1 MAEGGET
8 VIKGNLYLPGR
19 ARVPIPKKSVEEG
32 DKLGGKVLLSVNF
45 ETGEKIWDKE
55 MENALKTK
63 LDLNKDDFLKAIKIN
78 RTQAG
83 AIKEL
88 GISVGSFYKYK
99 KIWEKEAEEMK
110 NTFTEILDS
119 VDEGKP
125 MPAEPAKF
133 TNHATKPEP
142 EEIHEPT
149 MTEVESFFEES
160 ATFNPEEQKKEEGKR
175 VNVLDAVDMMDEAR
189 EEAYCVT
196 CIFDRSI
203 RVTPEVRLL
212 LEKHRNESEM
222 IVDEIGQKLGEL
234 TITL

>member
-1 MAEGGET
+1 M
-8 VIKGNLYLPGR
+8 IKGNLYLPGR
-19 ARVPIPKKSVEEG
+19 DRVPIPKKDVEAE
-32 DKLGGKVLLSVNF
+32 DKLGGKILLSVNF
-45 ETGEKIWDKE
+45 ETGEKIWDEE

-63 LDLNKDDFLKAIKIN
+63 LDLNKDDFLKAIKNN

-110 NTFTEILDS
+110 NTFTEILGS
-119 VDEGKP
+119 VDAG
-125 MPAEPAKF
+125 A
-133 TNHATKPEP
+133 ATKPEP

-149 MTEVESFFEES
+149 MAETESFFGES
-160 ATFNPEEQKKEEGKR
+160 VTKVEEGKR
-175 VNVLDAVDMMDEAR
+175 VNVLQAVDMMDEAR

-203 RVTPEVRLL
+203 RVTPAVRQLL
-212 LEKHRNESEM
+212 KNHQVESEM
-222 IVDEIGQKLGEL
+222 IADEIGQKLGEL
-234 TITL
+234 TITI